1 MIRNKALILAHTFS
15 NSSKQ
20 PSVRYLPSPPSFS
33 TTMAPIRVGLIGL
46 SGKPASPTRLPA
58 WSAVAHLP
66 TYLQSPDYELVAVC
80 NGSVESAQ
88 RAITAFQLPSTVKA
102 YGNPE
107 DLAGDTSVD
116 LVVVSV
122 GVAEHYDLA
131 KPALLKNKQVF
142 VEWPLAAS
150 TKQADELTQLARDN
164 KLKTIVGVQARGDP
178 INLMIKEIVDSGKI
192 GRITSTSVLATTAA
206 VPSDTWLEGLE
217 SSLDFEGV
225 GVNAYHVIFAHCK
238 LFTHSFARDSS
249 DTNVA
254 LVIDTLTH
262 VLGGF
267 DTQTIQSVF
276 KREVDS
282 VLVPKAY
289 GPTVQHSKTVPDS
302 VFVQGSL
309 ASGALA
315 SIAMRWV
322 HLNEAINGVG
332 VRWIIS
338 GTEGE
343 LELTTDMAQWQFKSE
358 KTLKLKLRGKNV
370 EQIEVKDDG
379 PAFTKGVPG
388 PGVNTA
394 LILDAFAKGD
404 TTRYADFAQ
413 ALETHRLLDVIL
425 EKSGYKH

>member
-1 MIRNKALILAHTFS
+1 
-15 NSSKQ
+15 
-20 PSVRYLPSPPSFS
+20 
-33 TTMAPIRVGLIGL
+33 MAPIRVGLVGL
-46 SGKPASPTRLPA
+46 SGKQASSTRLPA
-58 WSAVAHLP
+58 WSSVAHLP
-66 TYLQSPDYELVAVC
+66 TYLQSSDFELVAVC

-107 DLAGDTSVD
+107 DLACDPSVD

-122 GVAEHYDLA
+122 GVVGHYALA

-164 KLKTIVGVQARGDP
+164 NLKTIVGVQARGDP
-178 INLMIKEIVDSGKI
+178 INLKIKEIVDSGKI
-192 GRITSTSVLATTAA
+192 GRVTSTSVLATTAA

-217 SSLDFEGV
+217 SSLDFEVV
-225 GVNAYHVIFAHCK
+225 GANAYHVVFAH
-238 LFTHSFARDSS
+238 F
-249 DTNVA
+249 
-254 LVIDTLTH
+254 IDTLTH

-282 VLVPKAY
+282 IPVPKAD
-289 GPTVQHSKTVPDS
+289 GSTVQHSKTVPDS
-302 VFVQGSL
+302 IFVQGSL

-358 KTLKLKLRGKNV
+358 KTLKLKLRGKEV
-370 EQIEVKDDG
+370 EEVGVKDDG

-404 TTRYADFAQ
+404 TTRYADFEQ
-413 ALETHRLLDVIL
+413 APETHRLLDVIL